1 MDCSALLSC
10 CVGIDIGGMLD
21 WIGLEFG
28 HDSVQNL
35 VNCCDCRY
43 LCGECLAG
51 DTERKGMRIMGVNV
65 FIDGQAGTT
74 GLRILD
80 RFANRKDI
88 TLLQIDP
95 EKRKD
100 AAERKRLIN
109 SSDYTFL
116 CLPDAAAREAVSLVE
131 NPHVRMIDAST
142 AHRTNPDWAYGFPEL
157 SAAHREKIRNSNRVA
172 VPGCYASGF
181 NALVYPLVQHG
192 VIAADY
198 PVQCFAVSG
207 YSGGGNKMIAEI
219 ESPDCPAEAKSPRFY
234 GLANNHKH
242 LPEMQKISGLANKP
256 MFTPIVDDFFNGM
269 VVCVAVQSAI
279 VGHTVTP
286 EAVHTMFAEHYQG
299 QNFVQVMPLLSA
311 EEMTP
316 FKLSSNDLRDTNLMQ
331 IFVFG
336 SADQVLLCA
345 RLDNLG
351 KGASGAAVQCL
362 NIMMGLDETTGLL

>member
-1 MDCSALLSC
+1 
-10 CVGIDIGGMLD
+10 
-21 WIGLEFG
+21 
-28 HDSVQNL
+28 
-35 VNCCDCRY
+35 
-43 LCGECLAG
+43 
-51 DTERKGMRIMGVNV
+51 MGVNV

-80 RFANRKDI
+80 RFANRNDI

-116 CLPDAAAREAVSLVE
+116 CLPDAAAREAVSLIE
-131 NPHVRMIDAST
+131 NPDVRVIDAST
-142 AHRTNPDWAYGFPEL
+142 AHRIHPDWAYGFPEL
-157 SAAHREKIRNSNRVA
+157 SAAHREKIRTSKRVA

-181 NALVYPLVQHG
+181 NALVYPMVQHG
-192 VIAADY
+192 IIGADY

-207 YSGGGNKMIAEI
+207 YSGGGNKVIAEI
-219 ESPDCPAEAKSPRFY
+219 QSPDCPEESKSPRFY

-269 VVCVAVQSAI
+269 VVCVSVQSAI
-279 VGHTVTP
+279 AGHSVTP
-286 EAVHTMFAEHYQG
+286 EAVHAMYAEHYQG
-299 QNFVQVMPLLSA
+299 QNFVKVMPLLTS

-362 NIMMGLDETTGLL
+362 NIMMGIDETTGLL

>member
-1 MDCSALLSC
+1 
-10 CVGIDIGGMLD
+10 
-21 WIGLEFG
+21 
-28 HDSVQNL
+28 
-35 VNCCDCRY
+35 
-43 LCGECLAG
+43 
-51 DTERKGMRIMGVNV
+51 MGVNV

-80 RFANRKDI
+80 RFANRNDI

-116 CLPDAAAREAVSLVE
+116 CLPDAAAREAVSLIE
-131 NPHVRMIDAST
+131 NPEVRVIDAST
-142 AHRTNPDWAYGFPEL
+142 AHRIHPDWAYGFPEL
-157 SAAHREKIRNSNRVA
+157 SAAHREKIRTSKRVA

-181 NALVYPLVQHG
+181 NALVYPMVQHG
-192 VIAADY
+192 IIGADY

-219 ESPDCPAEAKSPRFY
+219 QSPDCPEESKSPRFY

-279 VGHTVTP
+279 AGHSVTP
-286 EAVHTMFAEHYQG
+286 EAIHAMYAEHYQR
-299 QNFVQVMPLLSA
+299 QNFVKVMPLLTS

-362 NIMMGLDETTGLL
+362 NIMMGIDETTGLL